1 MADATLVHGA
11 GLAAGAGGKG
21 KLAQSKAFSD
31 IGTHL
36 STGLSKTF
44 QARNREFNRILAN
57 QLNKDDLSQNQKDE
71 LYDQIEKQ
79 RFGYVYLNDRK
90 LKLEAE
96 DNLNKLAEQVVTNE
110 NNMNDIAIN
119 AEDLSHLLPS
129 NRKDEITTIL
139 NNGKTVKLL
148 LMRENKD

>member
-57 QLNKDDLSQNQKDE
+57 QINNPDIVNYLESYKKDYALDETKVVDHINSKLGLDIISIEDLVTK
-71 LYDQIEKQ
+71 YKAIKQ
-79 RFGYVYLNDRK
+79 R
-90 LKLEAE
+90 
-96 DNLNKLAEQVVTNE
+96 
-110 NNMNDIAIN
+110 
-119 AEDLSHLLPS
+119 
-129 NRKDEITTIL
+129 
-139 NNGKTVKLL
+139 
-148 LMRENKD
+148 